1 MIHIIENIAGFLLV
15 IVFVVAVITN
25 QFRRK
30 KK

>member
-1 MIHIIENIAGFLLV
+1 MIHIIENIAGFLLM